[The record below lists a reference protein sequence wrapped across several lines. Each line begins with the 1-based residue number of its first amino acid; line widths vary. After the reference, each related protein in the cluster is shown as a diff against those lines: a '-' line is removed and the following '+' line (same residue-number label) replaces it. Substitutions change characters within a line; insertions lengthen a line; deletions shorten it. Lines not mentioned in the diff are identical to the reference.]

1 MEYFVTDK
9 SLIFGSVEE
18 IYIGDLKMDPNV
30 NKRCFKYVEDK
41 NGHYYGYYRKVWKCY
56 GYPSKENVKAMMS
69 QCPKLSICMLDNE
82 RLL

>member
-1 MEYFVTDK
+1 VRDN
-9 SLIFGSVEE
+9 SLIFGNVEE

-41 NGHYYGYYRKVWKCY
+41 NGHYYRKVRKCY
-56 GYPSKENVKAMMS
+56 GYPSKENVKAMLS